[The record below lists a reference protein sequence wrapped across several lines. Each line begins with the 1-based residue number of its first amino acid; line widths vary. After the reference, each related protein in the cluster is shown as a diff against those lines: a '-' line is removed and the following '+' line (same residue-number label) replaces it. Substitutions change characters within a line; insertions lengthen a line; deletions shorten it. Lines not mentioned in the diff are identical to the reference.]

1 MCVERTF
8 GILKG
13 RWRLI
18 MKKNEVLLRN
28 MPDIVATCIMLHN
41 LCIVNN
47 EGVEEEWIFE
57 AKKFM

>member
-1 MCVERTF
+1 
-8 GILKG
+8 
-13 RWRLI
+13 

-57 AKKFM
+57 AKNKSCRRMNEGEIREGD